1 MDLFELSAVESAKRI
16 REGKLTSLELTNALI
31 ARIQKVDGPVQ
42 AWQYI
47 DFDHAREQARQA
59 DHALAEHGPKS
70 ELHGVPIGVK
80 DIYDTADA
88 PTEYGTPIY
97 SGRRPKKDSTVV
109 SVLRESGLLILGKTV
124 TTELASYTPGKTRN
138 PYDPNRTPGGSS
150 SGSAAAVA
158 ARMVAI
164 ATGSQTY
171 GSVTR
176 PASYCGVY
184 GYKPTFGCIS
194 RYGVLRQSAQL
205 DHLGVFSRNLDDAA
219 TIARL
224 LMRTDP
230 NDLDMLDHEVV
241 DKIAKSLAENIFID
255 KPRIGFVKTAAW
267 DHVGRAAK
275 HSLEILIEALSPYA
289 KEITLPRSFSE
300 AEACIVTIMEV
311 DMAKNYAK
319 EYEYDRDGIRLSG
332 VVRQM
337 IEEGLHYGREAHE
350 RALRLREVLSRE
362 ISFVFD
368 DFDVLLAPA
377 TEDVAPMGISSTGNP
392 VYSAIGTLCRT
403 PTLCMPLLSGENNL
417 PMGVQLIGPW
427 GKDAKL
433 FSVAR
438 WIIESV
444 KEEPFVWDGAR
455 NQVPAAALIG

>member
-1 MDLFELSAVESAKRI
+1 MDLFELGAVQSAKAI
-16 REGKLTSLELTNALI
+16 RERRLTSLALTNALI
-31 ARIQKVDGPVQ
+31 ARIEKVDSSIE

-59 DHALAEHGPKS
+59 DYTLIKEGPKS

-97 SGRRPKKDSTVV
+97 SGRRPAEDSTVV
-109 SVLRESGLLILGKTV
+109 SILRDCGLIILGKTV

-138 PYDPNRTPGGSS
+138 PYDSSRTPGGSS

-164 ATGSQTY
+164 STGSQTY

-224 LMRTDP
+224 LMRGDQ
-230 NDLDMLDHEVV
+230 NDLDMLDYEVV
-241 DKIAKSLAENIFID
+241 AKIASGLAHT
-255 KPRIGFVKTAAW
+255 KPIGHARIGFVKTAAW
-267 DHVGRAAK
+267 DHVGQSAK
-275 HSLEILIEALSPYA
+275 RSLETLVDALAPHA
-289 KEITLPRSFSE
+289 REITLPTSFNN
-300 AEACIVTIMEV
+300 AEECIVTIMEV

-319 EYEYDRDGIRLSG
+319 EYEYDRDGVRLSDM
-332 VVRQM
+332 VRRM
-337 IEEGLHYGREAHE
+337 IAEGLHYTREAHE

-377 TEDVAPMGISSTGNP
+377 TENVAPVGISSTGNP

-403 PTLCMPLLSGENNL
+403 PTLCVPLLAGENNL
-417 PMGVQLIGPW
+417 PLGVQLIGPW

-438 WIIESV
+438 WILESL
-444 KEEPFVWDGAR
+444 KGETFVWDGAR
-455 NQVPAAALIG
+455 SQALAATF